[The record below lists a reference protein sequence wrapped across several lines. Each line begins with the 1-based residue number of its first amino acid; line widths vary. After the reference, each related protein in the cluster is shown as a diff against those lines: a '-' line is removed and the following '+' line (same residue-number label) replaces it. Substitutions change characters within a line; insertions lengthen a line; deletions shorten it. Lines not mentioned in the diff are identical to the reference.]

1 MGELPLVETNGRPV
15 HLFCCSL
22 VKGGRGRGRD
32 ISNMACPACTS
43 LYIDTA
49 DEWGKNQR
57 QIIIVVDV
65 EESSLKLFLAG
76 KPCIFATVFNI
87 SIVAIYNLYRSNH
100 VGWK

>member
-1 MGELPLVETNGRPV
+1 MAP
-15 HLFCCSL
+15 
-22 VKGGRGRGRD
+22 
-32 ISNMACPACTS
+32 MACPTCTS

-49 DEWGKNQR
+49 DEWGENQR

-87 SIVAIYNLYRSNH
+87 SIVAIIQSLQIQPRGMEIDH
-100 VGWK
+100 A